1 MPSPRHSVAYPY
13 EGSRKGRARAVLL
26 LAAWAVALRTA
37 RSLKLP
43 SVWHL
48 RRLHLWI
55 TLEALRRKG
64 LGEAGG
70 LAAAFREGFV
80 NHNRPVER

>member
-1 MPSPRHSVAYPY
+1 MPSPQRAVAFPY
-13 EGSRKGRARAVLL
+13 EVSAEGS
-26 LAAWAVALRTA
+26 
-37 RSLKLP
+37 SLKLP

-55 TLEALRRKG
+55 TLEALGRKG